1 MNLLLEELHH
11 VGVERQRRAHL
22 GIVMPSTVTVKMSAA
37 AASHSVRGEESGPL
51 RLAPVA
57 VTRCTESA

>member
-1 MNLLLEELHH
+1 
-11 VGVERQRRAHL
+11 
-22 GIVMPSTVTVKMSAA
+22 MPSTVTVKMSAA